1 MPPTYETPRGFYEK
15 SITDVVGAEVDR
27 IIHERAR
34 HIQKSIL
41 GELIRPSYSVAE
53 VSETAPEFTVR
64 RENSFSQL
72 EKEFEAMAATASTM
86 STSSLAGFMDA
97 LCAAWTTLGDDFELG
112 DEDEYRKTDPLS
124 FDELMEFGRGG
135 AE

>member
-1 MPPTYETPRGFYEK
+1 MPTYETPTGFYEK
-15 SITDVVGAEVDR
+15 SIEDVVNAEVFR
-27 IIHERAR
+27 IIYERAR
-34 HIQKSIL
+34 RIQESTL
-41 GELIRPSYSVAE
+41 GGLIRPSYSVAE

-86 STSSLAGFMDA
+86 GTPSLAGFMDT
-97 LCAAWTTLGDDFELG
+97 LNAAWTALGDDFELG

-124 FDELMEFGRGG
+124 FDELMEFGKGG